1 MQPHFAL
8 NLPLN
13 PVSFGQVSTAICR
26 EIFTRGLEP
35 SIFPL
40 GDIDLSSQGED
51 IDFNNFLKK
60 CIDSNGVFHSRN
72 SKAFKLWHLQ
82 PDALM
87 SPSKYQNL
95 LSFYELDSPTKLE
108 LNVAAQNDITYFSS
122 RYSCE
127 VFEAAGATNVKFLPL
142 FFDENNF
149 KQSGKKY
156 FDDRITFTL
165 CGKFEHR
172 KHHTKILKAWVK
184 KYGNNSK
191 YYLNSA
197 LYNHFLS
204 PEINSK
210 LVSEAAN
217 PSDYHNVNYVP
228 RMPSNKAYNDFL
240 NSGDIVIGMSGGE
253 GWGLPEF
260 QSVALGKHAVILN
273 AHAYKDWANSENSVL
288 VEPSSQKTDVYD
300 GTFFRKGI
308 NINQGQIFD
317 WNEDDFIS
325 GCEEAIKRVESSKQ
339 NEAGLKLKEDF
350 SVKNTV
356 DLILKDLK

>member
-127 VFEAAGATNVKFLPL
+127 VFEAAGATNVK
-142 FFDENNF
+142 
-149 KQSGKKY
+149 
-156 FDDRITFTL
+156 
-165 CGKFEHR
+165 
-172 KHHTKILKAWVK
+172 W
-184 KYGNNSK
+184 
-191 YYLNSA
+191 
-197 LYNHFLS
+197 
-204 PEINSK
+204 
-210 LVSEAAN
+210 
-217 PSDYHNVNYVP
+217 
-228 RMPSNKAYNDFL
+228 
-240 NSGDIVIGMSGGE
+240 
-253 GWGLPEF
+253 
-260 QSVALGKHAVILN
+260 
-273 AHAYKDWANSENSVL
+273 
-288 VEPSSQKTDVYD
+288 
-300 GTFFRKGI
+300 
-308 NINQGQIFD
+308 
-317 WNEDDFIS
+317 
-325 GCEEAIKRVESSKQ
+325 
-339 NEAGLKLKEDF
+339 
-350 SVKNTV
+350 
-356 DLILKDLK
+356 